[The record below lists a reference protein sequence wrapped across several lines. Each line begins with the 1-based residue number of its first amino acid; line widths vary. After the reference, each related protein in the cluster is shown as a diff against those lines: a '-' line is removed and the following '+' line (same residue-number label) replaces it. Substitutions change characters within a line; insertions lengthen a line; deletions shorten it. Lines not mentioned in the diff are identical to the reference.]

1 MGKKL
6 VLCLLLTA
14 VDCSPLAQRT
24 RIKLPSSSYLAP
36 LQEEPQAEASAPV
49 TLYASPGAEPAPA
62 PTRIISISSLPD
74 LPPSQPASLYSSPS
88 DLVRDF
94 DYNEVNFLGDYDIER
109 AYDTDTNFA
118 ASKIEVV
125 ETPASKDYGAPR
137 AEILSSASE
146 AVEAVNDYSVP
157 RAEVI
162 SFKDNNDINEAAA
175 SVITTSVVKSSPA
188 TSKPIAILRSENTG
202 VNDGRYRYSYET
214 ENGISQEVSGEMKM
228 VNDNPVYVM
237 RGSYSYIGP
246 DAQTYTVDWYA
257 DETGYHPSAPH
268 LPRSVQPNHPE
279 VAAAVRSQ
287 LEFAAQEEEEA
298 AAAAASNTNLV
309 FAAPEESQFDDIYA
323 VSDDLAGYGESL
335 AGYN

>member
-1 MGKKL
+1 M
-6 VLCLLLTA
+6 LCLLLTA
-14 VDCSPLAQRT
+14 VDCGPLAQRS
-24 RIKLPSSSYLAP
+24 RVKLPSSSYLAP
-36 LQEEPQAEASAPV
+36 AQEEIQAEASAPV
-49 TLYASPGAEPAPA
+49 SLYASPGAEPAPA
-62 PTRIISISSLPD
+62 PTRVISISSLPD

-118 ASKIEVV
+118 ASEIEVV

-146 AVEAVNDYSVP
+146 AVSDYSVP

-162 SFKDNNDINEAAA
+162 SFKDNNDINEPAA
-175 SVITTSVVKSSPA
+175 SVITTSVVKTSPV

-202 VNDGRYRYSYET
+202 VKDGQYRYSFET
-214 ENGISQEVSGEMKM
+214 ENGISQDVSGEMKM

-246 DAQTYTVDWYA
+246 DSQTYTVDWYA
-257 DETGYHPSAPH
+257 DETGYHPSAPF
-268 LPRSVQPNHPE
+268 LPQPVAPNHPE
-279 VAAAVRSQ
+279 VAAAVEAQ
-287 LEFAAQEEEEA
+287 LRFAAEQEAAEVAEA
-298 AAAAASNTNLV
+298 AASSRSESY
-309 FAAPEESQFDDIYA
+309 AAPA
-323 VSDDLAGYGESL
+323 PLAAYGY
-335 AGYN
+335 

>member
-1 MGKKL
+1 MEKMSSTDTPLNTLTKL
-6 VLCLLLTA
+6 KHKTKEMSTPYIILSGNKA
-14 VDCSPLAQRT
+14 S
-24 RIKLPSSSYLAP
+24 
-36 LQEEPQAEASAPV
+36 EP
-49 TLYASPGAEPAPA
+49 T
-62 PTRIISISSLPD
+62 
-74 LPPSQPASLYSSPS
+74 SLYSSPS

-137 AEILSSASE
+137 AEILTSASQ
-146 AVEAVNDYSVP
+146 AVNDYSVP

-162 SFKDNNDINEAAA
+162 SFKDNNNDINEAAA
-175 SVITTSVVKSSPA
+175 SVITTSVVK
-188 TSKPIAILRSENTG
+188 TKPVTRKPVAILRSENTG
-202 VNDGRYRYSYET
+202 VKDGKYSWGYET
-214 ENGISQEVSGEMKM
+214 ENGISQDVSGEMKM

-268 LPRSVQPNHPE
+268 LPRSVEPNHPE

-287 LEFAAQEEEEA
+287 LEFAAQEE
-298 AAAAASNTNLV
+298 AAAASTNNLV
-309 FAAPEESQFDDIYA
+309 FAAPEESQAQYDDIYA
-323 VSDDLAGYGESL
+323 ASDDLAGYGESL

>member
-1 MGKKL
+1 M
-6 VLCLLLTA
+6 
-14 VDCSPLAQRT
+14 DCGPLAQRS
-24 RIKLPSSSYLAP
+24 RVKLPSSSYLAP
-36 LQEEPQAEASAPV
+36 LAARQEEIQAEASAPV

-74 LPPSQPASLYSSPS
+74 LPASQPTSLYSSPS

-94 DYNEVNFLGDYDIER
+94 DYNEINFLGDYDIER

-118 ASKIEVV
+118 ASKLEVV

-137 AEILSSASE
+137 ADILTSASQ
-146 AVEAVNDYSVP
+146 AVSDYSVP

-175 SVITTSVVKSSPA
+175 SVITTSVVKTKA
-188 TSKPIAILRSENTG
+188 VTSKPIAILRSENTG
-202 VNDGRYRYSYET
+202 VKDGRYRWGYET
-214 ENGISQEVSGEMKM
+214 ENGISQDVSGEMKM

-268 LPRSVQPNHPE
+268 LPRSVEPDHPE

-287 LEFAAQEEEEA
+287 LEFAAQEE
-298 AAAAASNTNLV
+298 AAAASNNNLV
-309 FAAPEESQFDDIYA
+309 FAAPEDSQAQYDDIYA
-323 VSDDLAGYGESL
+323 ASDDLAGYGEAL

>member
-1 MGKKL
+1 M
-6 VLCLLLTA
+6 
-14 VDCSPLAQRT
+14 DCGPLAQRS
-24 RIKLPSSSYLAP
+24 RIALPSSSYLAP
-36 LQEEPQAEASAPV
+36 VARQEEIQAEASAPV

-62 PTRIISISSLPD
+62 PTRVISISSLPD
-74 LPPSQPASLYSSPS
+74 LPPSQPASLYNSPS

-94 DYNEVNFLGDYDIER
+94 DYNEINFLGDYDIER
-109 AYDTDTNFA
+109 SPDTDITFA
-118 ASKIEVV
+118 ASEVEVV

-137 AEILSSASE
+137 AEILTSASQ
-146 AVEAVNDYSVP
+146 AVNDYSVP

-162 SFKDNNDINEAAA
+162 SFKDNNNDINEAAA
-175 SVITTSVVKSSPA
+175 SVITTSVVK
-188 TSKPIAILRSENTG
+188 TKPVTRKPVAILRSENTG
-202 VNDGRYRYSYET
+202 VKDGKYSWGYET
-214 ENGISQEVSGEMKM
+214 ENGISQDVSGEMKM

-268 LPRSVQPNHPE
+268 LPRSVEPNHPE

-287 LEFAAQEEEEA
+287 LEFAAQEE
-298 AAAAASNTNLV
+298 AAAASTNNLV
-309 FAAPEESQFDDIYA
+309 FAAPEESQAQYDDIYA
-323 VSDDLAGYGESL
+323 ASDDLAGYGESL

>member
-14 VDCSPLAQRT
+14 VDCGPVAQRT

-62 PTRIISISSLPD
+62 PTRIIFISSLPD
-74 LPPSQPASLYSSPS
+74 LPSSEPTSLYSSPS

-94 DYNEVNFLGDYDIER
+94 DYNEINFLGDYDIER

-118 ASKIEVV
+118 ASKLEVV

-137 AEILSSASE
+137 ADILTSASQ
-146 AVEAVNDYSVP
+146 AVSDYSVP

-162 SFKDNNDINEAAA
+162 SLKDNNDINEAAA
-175 SVITTSVVKSSPA
+175 SVITTSVVKSKPV

-202 VNDGRYRYSYET
+202 VNDGRYSYSYET

-237 RGSYSYIGP
+237 KGSYSYIGP
-246 DAQTYTVDWYA
+246 DGQTYTVDWYA

-268 LPRSVQPNHPE
+268 LPRSVEPNHPE

-287 LEFAAQEEEEA
+287 LEFAAQEE
-298 AAAAASNTNLV
+298 AAAASSNNLV
-309 FAAPEESQFDDIYA
+309 FAAPEDSQAQYDDIYA
-323 VSDDLAGYGESL
+323 ASDDLAGYGESL